1 MGPIIVYFRRILV
14 SISFFL
20 GIEKLLVYLKRPG
33 YLILNYH
40 GVVKTLRPELSK
52 NHMSVEQFEAH
63 LKYYSENYEVIPL
76 ESLISLVNEGVKPSR
91 PTVAITFDDGYENNF
106 SNAFPLLK
114 QYNFP
119 ATIFVTA
126 QAISKP
132 GEALW
137 YDALDICRN
146 EIDWKSII
154 RPDSGINFSGYN
166 PLMQRICASSSQ
178 F

>member
-63 LKYYSENYEVIPL
+63 LKY
-76 ESLISLVNEGVKPSR
+76 
-91 PTVAITFDDGYENNF
+91 
-106 SNAFPLLK
+106 
-114 QYNFP
+114 
-119 ATIFVTA
+119 
-126 QAISKP
+126 
-132 GEALW
+132 
-137 YDALDICRN
+137 
-146 EIDWKSII
+146 
-154 RPDSGINFSGYN
+154 
-166 PLMQRICASSSQ
+166 
-178 F
+178 